1 MWHRFRLESRKG
13 WSHECLPLFHWHIS
27 FVGTFPFLWCGVP
40 HHRQRVNTPA
50 PPGSKWCEMERGRS
64 DSPRT
69 PSGSKGVESE
79 AVIPS
84 RCLFDDYGLA
94 HGTDDGLGNDGKHF
108 RTPDPRE
115 QIRTG
120 FERLGLGGPIRFE
133 GDGETNLAG
142 IRDLDNP
149 HGILLG
155 SLLSNQGLTQPFQRT

>member
-1 MWHRFRLESRKG
+1 MRNGAVNVCCIFRLSLLQCRKVNSVKWKG
-13 WSHECLPLFHWHIS
+13 EGLIPHEPHRGLKASNRKRS
-27 FVGTFPFLWCGVP
+27 FLL
-40 HHRQRVNTPA
+40 
-50 PPGSKWCEMERGRS
+50 
-64 DSPRT
+64 
-69 PSGSKGVESE
+69 
-79 AVIPS
+79 
-84 RCLFDDYGLA
+84 RCLFDGYGLA

-133 GDGETNLAG
+133 GDRETNLAG

-155 SLLSNQGLTQPFQRT
+155 SLLSYQGLTQPFQRTIGGQGFRRYLLP

>member
-1 MWHRFRLESRKG
+1 
-13 WSHECLPLFHWHIS
+13 
-27 FVGTFPFLWCGVP
+27 
-40 HHRQRVNTPA
+40 
-50 PPGSKWCEMERGRS
+50 MERGRS

-69 PSGSKGVESE
+69 PSGPKGVESE

-84 RCLFDDYGLA
+84 RCLFDGYGLA

-120 FERLGLGGPIRFE
+120 FERLDLGGPIRFE
-133 GDGETNLAG
+133 GYRETNLAG
-142 IRDLDNP
+142 VLDLDNP

-155 SLLSNQGLTQPFQRT
+155 SLLSYQGLTQPFQRTIGGQGFRRFQLL